1 MPRRLMFVQL
11 KTGYD
16 IDRGPAWIGWVDFSK
31 TWKTAYFHGR
41 TLRRGTGRGLFDA
54 NFYDVET
61 HDEFWI
67 SGPRRD
73 RGDLRFGPGQPTV
86 EGDAEDAYGAF
97 LRGSDPRDQEP
108 QARTSRSRV
117 RPG

>member
-1 MPRRLMFVQL
+1 MFVQL

-16 IDRGPAWIGWVDFSK
+16 IDR
-31 TWKTAYFHGR
+31 
-41 TLRRGTGRGLFDA
+41 
-54 NFYDVET
+54 
-61 HDEFWI
+61 
-67 SGPRRD
+67 GPRRD

-97 LRGSDPRDQEP
+97 LRGSNPRDQEP